1 MKWIVVILVLLNISA
16 WFLGERIDPGVE
28 QSLRAEQAETINV
41 AGMTVIEPAEE
52 MAMRKKNEELVL
64 EEEKI
69 TQLKLDERGKVLMAP
84 STSKEEKVSPVRK
97 PAVETPESVK
107 IVPLDRAKS
116 EAPAAAV
123 QKPAKPAKAEETAA
137 SEPVPTPTP
146 APAPKKPAQAVLT
159 CYRIGPFGDQSSL
172 ANVRRVLN
180 RNGIRYAVNKRG
192 TAKKIKAVRIYMGNF
207 VNTAAMQAET
217 KRLKEMG
224 IDHYV
229 VILDG
234 TSVIQLGY
242 FSEPARATAY
252 RKMLKSRG
260 VNASADIV
268 YDEANQNSWLDVQQT
283 SKESIAGLALPKG
296 AQAKEQVC
304 R

>member
-1 MKWIVVILVLLNISA
+1 
-16 WFLGERIDPGVE
+16 
-28 QSLRAEQAETINV
+28 
-41 AGMTVIEPAEE
+41 
-52 MAMRKKNEELVL
+52 
-64 EEEKI
+64 
-69 TQLKLDERGKVLMAP
+69 
-84 STSKEEKVSPVRK
+84 
-97 PAVETPESVK
+97 
-107 IVPLDRAKS
+107 
-116 EAPAAAV
+116 
-123 QKPAKPAKAEETAA
+123 
-137 SEPVPTPTP
+137 
-146 APAPKKPAQAVLT
+146 
-159 CYRIGPFGDQSSL
+159 
-172 ANVRRVLN
+172 
-180 RNGIRYAVNKRG
+180 
-192 TAKKIKAVRIYMGNF
+192 MGNF

-260 VNASADIV
+260 VNASADTI
-268 YDEANQNSWLDVQQT
+268 YHDANKNSWLDVQQT

>member
-84 STSKEEKVSPVRK
+84 STSKQENVSPVRK

-107 IVPLDRAKS
+107 IVPFDSAKS

-123 QKPAKPAKAEETAA
+123 QKPTKAEETTA

-217 KRLKEMG
+217 KRLEEMG

-252 RKMLKSRG
+252 RKILKSRG
-260 VNASADIV
+260 VNASADII